1 MSKEA
6 IILAGGLGTRLRS
19 VVSDKPKSMA
29 VINGRPFLDYQI
41 KYLESW
47 GIDHVILS
55 VGYKREI
62 IQNYFG
68 EQFSSVKIDY
78 AVEEEPLGT
87 GGGIKNALPYMKGRN
102 VLVFNGDTFFEVN
115 LKRVFDYQ
123 RIKDADVTLVL
134 RFVDDVSRYGC
145 VEMDEERQ
153 ITGFTEKGGKS
164 GEGFIN
170 GGVYYFAKNY
180 LLDFDLPDKFSI
192 EKDFF
197 EKYCKEERFFGFK
210 CHGYFL
216 DIGIPED
223 YKKAH
228 EEFVRLP
235 Y

>member
-41 KYLESW
+41 KYLEAW

-68 EQFSSVKIDY
+68 EQFSSVRISY
-78 AVEEEPLGT
+78 AVEENPLGT
-87 GGGIKNALPYMKGRN
+87 GGGIKNAIRLLEGHH
-102 VLVFNGDTFFEVN
+102 VLVYNGDTFFDVN
-115 LKRVFDYQ
+115 LRRLFEYR
-123 RIKDADVTLVL
+123 RIKDSDFTMVL
-134 RFVDDVSRYGC
+134 RFVDDVSRYGS
-145 VEMDEERQ
+145 VQLNEDQRV
-153 ITGFTEKGGKS
+153 TGFEEKGENK

-170 GGVYYFAKNY
+170 GGVYYFTKKY
-180 LLDFDLPDKFSI
+180 FEKFDLPEKFSI
-192 EKDFF
+192 EKDFIQQYF
-197 EKYCKEERFFGFK
+197 PEERIFGFK
-210 CHGYFL
+210 CHSYFL

-228 EEFVRLP
+228 DEFIRLP